1 MRLREL
7 TEAKFRK
14 SVTMF
19 HGTSSVFLPTIL
31 SNGLVPNPKKKKWD
45 VDPNISLGT
54 QSRVSLPGSYWTSNL
69 LTATGSARS
78 TTEKFGGE
86 TIVVIAQ
93 IQTRSAMADEDNV
106 THSLRLGYDSAF
118 GGRYSDSPG
127 LVAGVYYDSRDYY
140 EQVKQ
145 KFIDLTHR
153 ELSGDNEKKPV
164 PEKLLGQTFDALT
177 LRIIA
182 HGIKDAGNDR
192 YWNPVYRVT
201 NKPDN
206 TPTVPETEQNLLN
219 IKDKLTRYY
228 RESTEDASVFR
239 HTLRITEPVTYRGAN
254 RITHIV
260 EIPDG
265 YFKDGEYI
273 QPPLISRY
281 GSLELPT
288 KFMDDYTSR
297 VGEFPGIEKAK
308 KESYNE
314 NKLPN
319 RKLGFKVMELGK
331 DVAISHADKKM
342 MIPLKKNTVFN
353 FKKNGLYLSNNK
365 RFVLDHYTGLTD
377 NDEVLL
383 IFEYDPADI
392 VSGSDTDA
400 ESDFTVSKAKLID
413 FRKVDQD

>member
-31 SNGLVPNPKKKKWD
+31 SNGLIPNPKKKKWD

-69 LTATGSARS
+69 LTATSSALN

-106 THSLRLGYDSAF
+106 THSLRWEYDSAF
-118 GGRYSDSPG
+118 GGIYSDKPG
-127 LVAGVYYDSRDYY
+127 LVASVYYDSRDYY
-140 EQVKQ
+140 EQAKQ
-145 KFIDLTHR
+145 KFINQVHN
-153 ELSGDNEKKPV
+153 ELSGDNEKKPI

-192 YWNPVYRVT
+192 YWNPVNRVT

-228 RESTEDASVFR
+228 RESTEDASAFR

-265 YFKDGEYI
+265 YFKDGKYI
-273 QPPLISRY
+273 QPPLISHY
-281 GSLELPT
+281 GGLELPT
-288 KFMDDYTSR
+288 KFMTDYESR
-297 VGEFPGIEKAK
+297 KGEFPGIKKAK

-319 RKLGFKVMELGK
+319 RKLGYKVMELDGNT
-331 DVAISHADKKM
+331 AISHADKRVT
-342 MIPLKKNTVFN
+342 IPLKKNAVFKIKN
-353 FKKNGLYLSNNK
+353 NGLYLSNNK

-383 IFEYDPADI
+383 TFEYNPENI
-392 VSGSDTDA
+392 ITGSDADV
-400 ESDFTVSKAKLID
+400 ESDFTVSNAKLID
-413 FRKVDQD
+413 FRKLD